1 MQTPLLNPQ
10 GSFSSAEGVPDLIPA
25 SSWTVQIL
33 VLLTFLIL
41 YIGAMGYKDKGSS
54 GPPGI
59 YQYGEG
65 YTNGPYGPINTP
77 TTLSSPGSLG
87 RPLQGMLRFLG

>member
-1 MQTPLLNPQ
+1 MQTPLLNPE

-25 SSWTVQIL
+25 SSWTVQTLL
-33 VLLTFLIL
+33 VLALLFL
-41 YIGAMGYKDKGSS
+41 YIGAMGYKGKGSS
-54 GPPGI
+54 SSPGI

-65 YTNGPYGPINTP
+65 YTNGPYGPINAP

-87 RPLQGMLRFLG
+87 RPPQGMLRFLG